1 MVLQVLHTSIIIT
14 LLIPSLV
21 PPIPRIA
28 RCALPDSISPSSHSH
43 PDVLSFFLS
52 FPRIVLLGRF
62 LTLSSLV
69 LNPLTSFLCRLSGC
83 GRGCANAFPRVALW
97 LLRYFFGG
105 DPTSPGLGF
114 SHLYCNIGESFPL
127 FRILTAVIMLTLTN
141 TVVFHTHPPIG
152 SAEVGLSLFKGRR
165 SAGAITLTVITESLS
180 HQDKPAEL
188 LSLLALSSRVKVG
201 YFLIVT
207 DSLMASLVDPTQCRI
222 SHRLPSCPRITH
234 TPSTGPSLSH

>member
-1 MVLQVLHTSIIIT
+1 MDYRRRARHH
-14 LLIPSLV
+14 LLLSVRSRAQLDLPD
-21 PPIPRIA
+21 
-28 RCALPDSISPSSHSH
+28 CALPDSISPSSHSH

-83 GRGCANAFPRVALW
+83 GRGCANDFPRVALW
-97 LLRYFFGG
+97 LLRYFFGS

-114 SHLYCNIGESFPL
+114 SHLHCNLGESFPL
-127 FRILTAVIMLTLTN
+127 FRILEAFIILTLTI
-141 TVVFHTHPPIG
+141 TFVSHTHPPIG
-152 SAEVGLSLFKGRR
+152 SAEVGLFKGRR

-188 LSLLALSSRVKVG
+188 LSLLALSSRVRWATSSPL
-201 YFLIVT
+201 LIPSLPHSLTQHSVVFHTTFRLALGSLTHPQLAQACAT
-207 DSLMASLVDPTQCRI
+207 DS
-222 SHRLPSCPRITH
+222 
-234 TPSTGPSLSH
+234 